1 MVRPALAV
9 IPMGWHSAVGL
20 VQEAVRTL
28 VFERAQVPKSLSIE
42 KGKPLP
48 QSDTKAIVYLD
59 NFDEI
64 HVVKK
69 LSEDFTKEG
78 CEMSEYHKRFVE
90 VCDQDGLPR
99 NAGKQLIH
107 AYAGGLQGGLLDGK
121 KGVLRAAPDKLQ
133 NFLKISFA
141 LLAGKKWSEF
151 HLRHWAGKAAFIA
164 AFRRMLFSNMF
175 QIFPLIEQSRC
186 GDVLPTRDCLD
197 EIVCVGVLSVI
208 AQANLRAPVSEEIS
222 CTDASPTGG
231 ATAVAKKFKI
241 SYLQVPDAQ
250 EDDGR
255 CAWCEEPHEPGQVT
269 YPCSRKCGLRA
280 CSPMCAFTHAEGN
293 CTRKELDAPTFGERF
308 AGQNF
313 PLTQAVAL
321 EGIAIQPP
329 LDIKIASYAWDYFS
343 ESGKRKLDL
352 MENDCSLAATHW
364 APECKSFTAAR
375 GRPITLPSGR
385 TIPGPKALRS
395 RERPWGLPNLSKDGL
410 QGFKEALEA
419 GRIVSLEHPWNS
431 LLWWTPEAEEL
442 FGDDRVVMIGSAP
455 PATRAAAF
463 GGWRTKWTCL
473 ITNDEGIFRSVHRPE
488 CPGHWWLRPYEVHE
502 TPHGLKFD
510 TEEEAEYPWDF
521 CTTYAAA
528 LRNAIG
534 RRTSQ
539 PVGSIDRDH
548 LMAVYSAVKR
558 ATKGLQRVVV
568 AMRVATAVNDMLKDM
583 CPGNE
588 AQHLASLLRQVST
601 RGCDIKILV
610 SPEDGEQTLM
620 APYPSFA
627 WLWRTLVAYRWRQP
641 QHINTLEVSAFL
653 VEIRRRARD
662 PSMVG
667 GRFIN
672 VTDSQVTFH
681 CLTKGRSSSAK
692 LNRLVRRVAAVSLVA
707 DLTPFHVWTI
717 SKWNFADYGSRKFE
731 VSR

>member
-1 MVRPALAV
+1 VTIPLKGAQDTLPFIGTMTSIQLEEEDMAYMESEDLQSAFNLFAAPDQWLPYFADSKKVDGPAFGLASGTMVRPALAV

-442 FGDDRVVMIGSAP
+442 FGDDRVCTACYSSCCFWGLAYQVD
-455 PATRAAAF
+455 
-463 GGWRTKWTCL
+463 L
-473 ITNDEGIFRSVHRPE
+473 
-488 CPGHWWLRPYEVHE
+488 
-502 TPHGLKFD
+502 PH
-510 TEEEAEYPWDF
+510 
-521 CTTYAAA
+521 
-528 LRNAIG
+528 
-534 RRTSQ
+534 
-539 PVGSIDRDH
+539 H
-548 LMAVYSAVKR
+548 KR
-558 ATKGLQRVVV
+558 
-568 AMRVATAVNDMLKDM
+568 
-583 CPGNE
+583 
-588 AQHLASLLRQVST
+588 
-601 RGCDIKILV
+601 
-610 SPEDGEQTLM
+610 
-620 APYPSFA
+620 
-627 WLWRTLVAYRWRQP
+627 
-641 QHINTLEVSAFL
+641 
-653 VEIRRRARD
+653 
-662 PSMVG
+662 
-667 GRFIN
+667 
-672 VTDSQVTFH
+672 
-681 CLTKGRSSSAK
+681 
-692 LNRLVRRVAAVSLVA
+692 
-707 DLTPFHVWTI
+707 
-717 SKWNFADYGSRKFE
+717 
-731 VSR
+731 